1 MLNEYANDIADRNL
15 DSHRARFPQGTA
27 LTVPKTADSE
37 SENVVSTL
45 KLTALSA
52 GNGLDRS
59 ANAIH
64 PLKQRKQSF
73 PKVYR
78 IIIAESAESRPT
90 RAVPPKD

>member
-1 MLNEYANDIADRNL
+1 MLHEKTNAIADRSL
-15 DSHRARFPQGTA
+15 DSHRARFPQGTG

-52 GNGLDRS
+52 GNDPDRS

-64 PLKQRKQSF
+64 PLKNCKQSF

-78 IIIAESAESRPT
+78 IIIAESAESRPA